1 MDIPKVANN
10 LRITAE
16 LHQVFKAKLY
26 ASSLFTYIK
35 NDLKLY

>member
-1 MDIPKVANN
+1 MDVPQVANN

-16 LHQVFKAKLY
+16 LHQDFKAKLY
-26 ASSLFTYIK
+26 IFSVFIYKK